1 MAATALLDWPPL
13 VAEAKVAV
21 GEGLGAPDGL
31 GRARGSGQRVLR
43 RQVAR
48 TTRARR
54 RCEPDSR
61 RRPLGLG
68 HRPTPRAEALV
79 GLVSDETGRRLRDA
93 GVADASTTV
102 QADICNSR

>member
-1 MAATALLDWPPL
+1 MTRDT
-13 VAEAKVAV
+13 V
-21 GEGLGAPDGL
+21 LGVE
-31 GRARGSGQRVLR
+31 GRAHDALASGQRVIR
-43 RQVAR
+43 RQVAG

-102 QADICNSR
+102 QADICNAR